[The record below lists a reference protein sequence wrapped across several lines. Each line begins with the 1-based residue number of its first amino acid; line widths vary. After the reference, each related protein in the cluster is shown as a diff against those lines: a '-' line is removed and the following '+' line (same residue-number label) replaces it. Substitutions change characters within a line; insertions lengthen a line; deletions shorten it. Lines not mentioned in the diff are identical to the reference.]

1 MKPPLDPEFTPSAL
15 VARIVRGAID
25 DDPVRLH
32 GAIVAVLE
40 LEGRDLSP
48 RQVFAVA
55 VEIARDCSS
64 ACGETV
70 AEAIADHLA
79 ERRRSAPVP
88 A

>member
-1 MKPPLDPEFTPSAL
+1 MKLPLDPEFTPSAL

-40 LEGRDLSP
+40 LDGPDLSQT
-48 RQVFAVA
+48 QVFAVA
-55 VEIARDCSS
+55 VGIARDRCVV
-64 ACGETV
+64 CGDAV
-70 AEAIADHLA
+70 AEAIEDHLA
-79 ERRRSAPVP
+79 EQRRSAPVP